1 MHDESYTKEHVAEE
15 LAYLVKVGLLDITI
29 REDGEWLYFPSEY
42 SKTLTE
48 DQLIALLDNKPED
61 ESIV

>member
-1 MHDESYTKEHVAEE
+1 MHDESYTKEHVAQE
-15 LAYLVKVGLLDITI
+15 LAHLVKIGLLDITI

-48 DQLIALLDNKPED
+48 DQLIALLGDGPED
-61 ESIV
+61 ESII

>member
-48 DQLIALLDNKPED
+48 DQLTALLSNGPED
-61 ESIV
+61 ESII

>member
-1 MHDESYTKEHVAEE
+1 VHDESYTKEHVAEE